1 MIDDLIWDLVTLT
14 FYELETALEV
24 SCKCFLVYVAI
35 CNVACVFAG
44 NPSSNPG
51 LSSWVLNI
59 AIFTSV
65 LSLTGLG
72 FWDYPE
78 NTTLWPLSQSKLI
91 YCKCLV
97 FLGGKSLK
105 KKNMLLENIK
115 FLIPK
120 IYTVSSFWNLYTGTV
135 LPHRWLLSRSSLSL
149 GVWSIYCWSLNFF
162 I

>member
-1 MIDDLIWDLVTLT
+1 M
-14 FYELETALEV
+14 
-24 SCKCFLVYVAI
+24 
-35 CNVACVFAG
+35 
-44 NPSSNPG
+44 
-51 LSSWVLNI
+51 
-59 AIFTSV
+59 
-65 LSLTGLG
+65 
-72 FWDYPE
+72 
-78 NTTLWPLSQSKLI
+78 
-91 YCKCLV
+91 

-162 I
+162 HIAAPWGFDPLYWNRFVAEMCIYPQHWGFPAFTEPSASPATSLGIFEVRRGENSAAWSSLAWLLPYEHLSLEGEGSGQVQIVFVCSFF